1 MFKKY
6 VNVNLIKLFMHL
18 KLSIVNAFMA
28 PQLQTVNTS
37 NTNTFVSL
45 TVEREFVNTNFILM
59 VTTLQFFIMLT

>member
-45 TVEREFVNTNFILM
+45 TVEREFNTNFILM